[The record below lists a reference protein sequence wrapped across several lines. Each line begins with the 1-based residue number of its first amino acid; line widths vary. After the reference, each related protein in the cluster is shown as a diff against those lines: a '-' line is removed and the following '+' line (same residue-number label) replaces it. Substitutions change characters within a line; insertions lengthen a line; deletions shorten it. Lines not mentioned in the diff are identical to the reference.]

1 MDRVAAAAVGIE
13 EVEFVFVLA
22 AVVVVNFDGFL
33 MERRLVHLVCR

>member
-22 AVVVVNFDGFL
+22 AVVVNFDGFL
-33 MERRLVHLVCR
+33 MVRRLVHLEYR

>member
-1 MDRVAAAAVGIE
+1 MDRVAAAAAGIE

-22 AVVVVNFDGFL
+22 EVVVVNFDGFL